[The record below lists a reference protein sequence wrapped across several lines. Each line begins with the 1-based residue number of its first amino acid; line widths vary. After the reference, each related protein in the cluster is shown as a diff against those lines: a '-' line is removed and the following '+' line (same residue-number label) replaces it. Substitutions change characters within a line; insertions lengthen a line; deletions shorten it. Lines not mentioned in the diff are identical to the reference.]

1 MLTGSTIRTI
11 FMTILLLSCTVTNAY
26 ASMFELEIVPIS
38 KIKEDPSIY
47 DSTMA
52 YRKISVIGNI
62 SELSKQSAILTD
74 SPDSLKIDIS
84 KIELFDGFNINDQI
98 MTTGEFIYEP
108 VGESTLIPTY
118 VLHYPIEDMGLI
130 NISNIVSDSS
140 AHNGRYMTVV
150 GNVSSREM
158 SMGRYTITIADNENN
173 ALKVYYYGSTDLGIG
188 DVIKVFG
195 LYNGNALHSESMT
208 RDRSPLSL
216 TTLVPGFSSIMGASA
231 ILSLALLLKS
241 KQRND

>member
-1 MLTGSTIRTI
+1 MLNDSTTRTI
-11 FMTILLLSCTVTNAY
+11 FMAILLLSCTVTNAY

-38 KIKEDPSIY
+38 KIKEDPTVY

-62 SELSKQSAILTD
+62 SELTKQSAILVD
-74 SPDSLKIDIS
+74 GQDSLKIDIS
-84 KIELFDGFNINDQI
+84 RIELFDGFNINDQI

-108 VGESTLIPTY
+108 VGESTLMPTY
-118 VLHYPIEDMGLI
+118 VLHYPIEDMGLV
-130 NISNIVSDSS
+130 NISSIVSDP
-140 AHNGRYMTVV
+140 ADHNGRYMTVV

-158 SMGRYTITIADNENN
+158 SMGRYTITIVDSENN
-173 ALKVYYYGSTDLGIG
+173 AMKIYYYGSTELGIG
-188 DVIKVFG
+188 DDIKAFG

-208 RDRSPLSL
+208 RNKSPLSI
-216 TTLVPGFSSIMGASA
+216 TTLVPGFSSIMGAVA

>member
-11 FMTILLLSCTVTNAY
+11 FMAILLLSCTVTSTY
-26 ASMFELEIVPIS
+26 ASMFELEIVPLSI
-38 KIKEDPSIY
+38 IKEDPTAY

-62 SELSKQSAILTD
+62 SELSKQSAVLTD
-74 SPDSLKIDIS
+74 GPDSLKIDIS
-84 KIELFDGFNINDQI
+84 KIELFEGFNVSDQTMI
-98 MTTGEFIYEP
+98 TGEYIYEP
-108 VGESTLIPTY
+108 IAESTLIPTY
-118 VLHYPIEDMGLI
+118 VLHYPIEDMGLV
-130 NISNIVSDSS
+130 NISSISSDSV

-158 SMGRYTITIADNENN
+158 SMGRYTITIVDSENN
-173 ALKVYYYGSTDLGIG
+173 PLKVYYYGSTDLGIG
-188 DVIKVFG
+188 DDIKIIG

-208 RDRSPLSL
+208 LDKSPLSIS
-216 TTLVPGFSSIMGASA
+216 TLVPGFSSIMGALA
-231 ILSLALLLKS
+231 ILSIASLLKS

>member
-1 MLTGSTIRTI
+1 MLTGSTTRTI
-11 FMTILLLSCTVTNAY
+11 FMAILLLSCTVTNAY

-38 KIKEDPSIY
+38 VIKEDPSAY

-62 SELSKQSAILTD
+62 SELSKQSATLND
-74 SPDSLKIDIS
+74 GPDSLKIDIS
-84 KIELFDGFNINDQI
+84 KIELFEGFNISDQAMI
-98 MTTGEFIYEP
+98 TGEFIYEP
-108 VGESTLIPTY
+108 IAESTLTPTY
-118 VLHYPIEDMGLI
+118 VLHYPIDDMELI
-130 NISNIVSDSS
+130 NISSIVSDS
-140 AHNGRYMTVV
+140 ATHNGRYMTVV

-158 SMGRYTITIADNENN
+158 SMGRYIITIVDNENN

-208 RDRSPLSL
+208 LDRSPLSL
-216 TTLVPGFSSIMGASA
+216 TTLVPGFSLIMGAIA
-231 ILSLALLLKS
+231 ILSIALLLKS